1 MRLSCVISVHYK
13 WCVLFF
19 EEKKQPGF
27 PVVADLWSFGL
38 VLDLKKF
45 SPPLASKLLKIGG
58 LVPKVAMGEGKKLKY
73 DSETKKLC
81 KQAITGSKDYK
92 DKEEI
97 LGWVDEFST
106 KNHGGHKTTAF
117 WQCLFLTLLSIK
129 CLSLASTHHHCF
141 GERPI
146 LHNFSNIQHH
156 MLCLEHWTQPFFM
169 FNDSTPPNGGN
180 VTSVEVLL
188 FEENPGSLHEV
199 GQRW

>member
-13 WCVLFF
+13 WCVLVF
-19 EEKKQPGF
+19 EGKNQGF

-97 LGWVDEFST
+97 LG
-106 KNHGGHKTTAF
+106 
-117 WQCLFLTLLSIK
+117 
-129 CLSLASTHHHCF
+129 
-141 GERPI
+141 
-146 LHNFSNIQHH
+146 
-156 MLCLEHWTQPFFM
+156 
-169 FNDSTPPNGGN
+169 
-180 VTSVEVLL
+180 
-188 FEENPGSLHEV
+188 
-199 GQRW
+199 